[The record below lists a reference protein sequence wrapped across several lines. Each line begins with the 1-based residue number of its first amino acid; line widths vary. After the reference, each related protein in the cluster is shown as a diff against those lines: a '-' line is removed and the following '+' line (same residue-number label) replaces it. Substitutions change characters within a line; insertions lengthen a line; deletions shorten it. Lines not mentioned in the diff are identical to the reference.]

1 MYAMKTAL
9 SASNTCS
16 TTLKLPRTTRVE
28 TNSAARGTLMY
39 RLIPA
44 SSVAAATPANS
55 AQVVPIF
62 ATSSRIAALIAAAPP

>member
-1 MYAMKTAL
+1 
-9 SASNTCS
+9 
-16 TTLKLPRTTRVE
+16 
-28 TNSAARGTLMY
+28 MY

-62 ATSSRIAALIAAAPP
+62 ATSSRIAAPASRWAIACFSLV